1 MKFEWDENKSLDCF
15 RIRGF
20 HFHLAAQV
28 FGDPHRKVQLD
39 SRFIYGEDRYLAL
52 GRVDDRVLT
61 VVYTT
66 RNDAIRIISARK
78 ANAREVKKYENNTS
92 LN

>member
-1 MKFEWDENKSLDCF
+1 MKFEWDESKSLDCF

-28 FGDPHRKVQLD
+28 FGDPQRKVQLD

-52 GRVDDRVLT
+52 GRVDDRVLA

>member
-1 MKFEWDENKSLDCF
+1 M
-15 RIRGF
+15 
-20 HFHLAAQV
+20 AAQV
-28 FGDPHRKVQLD
+28 FADPHRKVKLD

-61 VVYTT
+61 IVYTM

-78 ANAREVKKYENNTS
+78 ANSREVKKYENSES

>member
-1 MKFEWDENKSLDCF
+1 M
-15 RIRGF
+15 
-20 HFHLAAQV
+20 AAKV
-28 FGDPHRKVQLD
+28 FGDPQRKVKLD

-61 VVYTT
+61 IVYTM

-78 ANAREVKKYENNTS
+78 ANSREVKKYENSES

>member
-28 FGDPHRKVQLD
+28 FGDPQRKVQLD

>member
-1 MKFEWDENKSLDCF
+1 M
-15 RIRGF
+15 
-20 HFHLAAQV
+20 AAQV
-28 FGDPHRKVQLD
+28 FADPHRKVKLD

-52 GRVDDRVLT
+52 GRVDGRVLN
-61 VVYTT
+61 VVYTI

-78 ANAREVKKYENNTS
+78 ANSREVKKYENSES

>member
-1 MKFEWDENKSLDCF
+1 MKFEWDERKSLDCF

-20 HFHLAAQV
+20 YFHLAAQV
-28 FGDPHRKVQLD
+28 FGDPRRKVKLD
-39 SRFIYGEDRYLAL
+39 SRYIYGEDRYLAL
-52 GRVDDRVLT
+52 GRVDGRVLT
-61 VVYTT
+61 IVYTM

-78 ANAREVKKYENNTS
+78 ANSREVKKYENNTS

>member
-1 MKFEWDENKSLDCF
+1 MKFEWEERNSLACF

-20 HFHLAAQV
+20 YFHLAAKV
-28 FGDPHRKVQLD
+28 FGDPQRKVKLD

-61 VVYTT
+61 IVYTM

-78 ANAREVKKYENNTS
+78 ANSREVKKYENSES